1 MMPHDD
7 HDLYAVL
14 GVTPDASQAQIGHAY
29 RRLIRAH
36 HPDLQPAPDSAAL
49 AAAIAA
55 AAILRDPTRR
65 AAYDRSRRSTGDQ
78 HPAPKPPTPRRARFA
93 PDLRAGPVRW
103 HGDPTRTRNGS

>member
-1 MMPHDD
+1 MPHDD

-36 HPDLQPAPDSAAL
+36 HPDIQPEPDFAAL
-49 AAAIAA
+49 AAAVAA
-55 AAILRDPTRR
+55 AAILRDPTHR

-78 HPAPKPPTPRRARFA
+78 RPAPKPPAPRRDRFV

-103 HGDPTRTRNGS
+103 HGDPTRSAR